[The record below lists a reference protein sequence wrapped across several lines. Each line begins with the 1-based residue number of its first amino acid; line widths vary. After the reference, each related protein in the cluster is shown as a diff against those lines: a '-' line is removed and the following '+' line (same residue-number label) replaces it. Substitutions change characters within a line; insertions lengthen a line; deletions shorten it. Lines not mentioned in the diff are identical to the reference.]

1 MIYLVERES
10 VSSITLRKV
19 IVNTSFNEVIIIE
32 LHLCHIDIV
41 FTFLYF
47 KAFCSLHSTDSPY
60 SPSFSSF

>member
-32 LHLCHIDIV
+32 LHSCIL
-41 FTFLYF
+41 LY
-47 KAFCSLHSTDSPY
+47 DSA
-60 SPSFSSF
+60 SF